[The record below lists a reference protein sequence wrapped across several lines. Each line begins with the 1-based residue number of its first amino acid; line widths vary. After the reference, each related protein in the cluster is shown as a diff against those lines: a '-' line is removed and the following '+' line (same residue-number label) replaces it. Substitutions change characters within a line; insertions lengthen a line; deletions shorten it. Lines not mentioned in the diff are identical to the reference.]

1 MKRMDG
7 NPRYLQSCWVGV
19 VLETEM
25 RDTGMGWCPGVRL
38 LWCPLRRS
46 PLSHSRLM
54 KKRTMALRGNQPI
67 VHWVGLGGWNCHHSF
82 LVASGSVSA
91 LNNNCSSCLPLRPSP
106 PQAPPRGRVT
116 SSLILGFRSPPSPPR
131 GRVPSVVD
139 GDAGSNESSMVELQW
154 WRDGY
159 DCTPMVN
166 KKNAA
171 TITTGTGHHNH
182 NNQTPPLSLGQPPA
196 ISLFVSR
203 LFCRFQLKQR
213 WWQPLDNTETI
224 QWKQSTKLSVDQVGQ
239 APVTSFGNLKGLPHL
254 DLSKPTGKP
263 RLRGTR
269 GATFENQHLVY
280 FENAHER
287 S

>member
-1 MKRMDG
+1 
-7 NPRYLQSCWVGV
+7 
-19 VLETEM
+19 
-25 RDTGMGWCPGVRL
+25 
-38 LWCPLRRS
+38 
-46 PLSHSRLM
+46 
-54 KKRTMALRGNQPI
+54 
-67 VHWVGLGGWNCHHSF
+67 
-82 LVASGSVSA
+82 
-91 LNNNCSSCLPLRPSP
+91 
-106 PQAPPRGRVT
+106 
-116 SSLILGFRSPPSPPR
+116 
-131 GRVPSVVD
+131 
-139 GDAGSNESSMVELQW
+139 MV
-154 WRDGY
+154 
-159 DCTPMVN
+159 

-182 NNQTPPLSLGQPPA
+182 NNQTPLLSLGQPPA

-213 WWQPLDNTETI
+213 WWQPLDNTETSLLQTKGHLRRNI
-224 QWKQSTKLSVDQVGQ
+224 YVAAQWKQSTKLSVDQVGQ

-287 S
+287 I